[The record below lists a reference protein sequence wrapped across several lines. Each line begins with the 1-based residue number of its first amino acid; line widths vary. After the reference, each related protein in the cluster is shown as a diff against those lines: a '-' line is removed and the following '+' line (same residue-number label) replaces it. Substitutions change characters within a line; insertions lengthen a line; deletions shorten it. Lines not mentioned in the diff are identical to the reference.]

1 MNYEDILK
9 DTIKFEM
16 DGKNQAIHEYDK
28 MIWALRTGFLTV
40 FFAVW
45 GLIIKAIIDKGEM
58 PLLNNVVPV
67 MIMLAAVIS
76 LSACC
81 IDSSYVRRKYKV
93 IAALN
98 KLYRILIDYA
108 QGGTIE
114 FEKFKEVLKISG
126 TTVSSSGVDT
136 STTAF
141 STEAD
146 KKSDILKG
154 TGYWREIVVC
164 VTVYLVPMIAL
175 IAGIIMLGK

>member
-1 MNYEDILK
+1 MEWKEILK

-45 GLIIKAIIDKGEM
+45 GLIIKSIIDSENM
-58 PLLNNVVPV
+58 PRIQNIVPV

-98 KLYRILIDYA
+98 KLYQILIDYA

-114 FEKFKEVLKISG
+114 FEKFKELLKISG
-126 TTVSSSGVDT
+126 TTASSN
-136 STTAF
+136 
-141 STEAD
+141 EAD
-146 KKSDILKG
+146 NKSDKLKG
-154 TGYWREIVVC
+154 TGYGREIVVC
-164 VTVYLVPMIAL
+164 VTVYLVPMAVL

>member
-1 MNYEDILK
+1 MDWKEILK

-45 GLIIKAIIDKGEM
+45 GLIIKAIIDNGKM
-58 PLLNNVVPV
+58 PLLHNIVPV

-93 IAALN
+93 IKALN
-98 KLYRILIDYA
+98 KLYWTLIDSA
-108 QGGTIE
+108 QGGHIE
-114 FEKFKEVLKISG
+114 YDKFKNLLIISG
-126 TTVSSSGVDT
+126 TTALMS
-136 STTAF
+136 
-141 STEAD
+141 EAD
-146 KKSDILKG
+146 LNSFKLKG

-175 IAGIIMLGK
+175 ITGIIMLGNK